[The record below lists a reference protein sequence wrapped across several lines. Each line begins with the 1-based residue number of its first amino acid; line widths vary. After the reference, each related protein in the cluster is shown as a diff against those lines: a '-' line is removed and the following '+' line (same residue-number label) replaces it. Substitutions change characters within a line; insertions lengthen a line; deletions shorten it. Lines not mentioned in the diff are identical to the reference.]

1 MSMGG
6 NIRAARRAAG
16 VTQVELAAKLGVNQK
31 DVSRW
36 EHDKQ
41 IPSTETLT
49 KLCKFLDVSADTILG
64 LKKGW

>member
-36 EHDKQ
+36 EQGKQ

-49 KLCKFLDVSADTILG
+49 KLCKFLDVSADNILG
-64 LKKGW
+64 LKKGR

>member
-36 EHDKQ
+36 EQGKQ
-41 IPSTETLT
+41 IPSADTLA
-49 KLCKFLDVSADTILG
+49 KLCKCLDVSADNILG
-64 LKKGW
+64 LKKGR